1 MQTPGKEASSWTFPS
16 GPTMDR
22 GPSLSEWLR
31 QPQPVSAPPARP
43 RPQHPLPGDGR
54 RLAPGGPCVRH
65 PAVGDLK
72 QLPPGY
78 VPAPCPLQRQSALCS
93 QGCHAVGALG
103 LLGGVEKKKEILPYR
118 SVHSNGP
125 YSRLPAHSTAFQGV
139 KDNPSHP
146 PPPPRGWLTLF
157 SSTQP
162 PAPPGPAPAPHWS
175 LCLRVAPSAPAS
187 LTPSE
192 PGRRTQSTG
201 PRGTSHVGDHT
212 RVSGYSAESP
222 YPSGGQLLRG
232 RIGLGRVFFPTVV
245 LSRDSVAICC
255 KCIDE

>member
-43 RPQHPLPGDGR
+43 RPQHPLTGDGR

-103 LLGGVEKKKEILPYR
+103 LLGGVEKKKEIPPYR

-125 YSRLPAHSTAFQGV
+125 CSRLPAHSTAFQGV
-139 KDNPSHP
+139 KDNPSP
-146 PPPPRGWLTLF
+146 PPLRHPGAGSPSSRRPSLRHRLALPQPRTG
-157 SSTQP
+157 
-162 PAPPGPAPAPHWS
+162 
-175 LCLRVAPSAPAS
+175 PSASVWRP
-187 LTPSE
+187 PH
-192 PGRRTQSTG
+192 Q
-201 PRGTSHVGDHT
+201 PR
-212 RVSGYSAESP
+212 
-222 YPSGGQLLRG
+222 
-232 RIGLGRVFFPTVV
+232 
-245 LSRDSVAICC
+245 
-255 KCIDE
+255 